1 MKFVMILASTSL
13 LMLLMAQVSGGATT
27 LKEVFSPIGI
37 LKYALQSYLP

>member
-1 MKFVMILASTSL
+1 MKFFMILASTF